1 MNISKSKSLLIIL
14 LAYVVAFVVAF
25 FFTKANATE
34 NHLVNAA
41 LADLLGT
48 VVIFM
53 FSVVLSNSSTYDPY
67 WSVAPFPIA
76 LYWYIAN
83 YTPEINLRHII
94 VLLLLFWWGARL
106 TYNWA
111 RGWTGLSHED
121 WRYRMLAEKTGNAY
135 WAVSFL
141 GIHFFPTVMVFL
153 GLLPVYVIM
162 ISNAPL
168 NIIDAIAIVVTTGAI
183 LIETVSDNQL
193 RKHVL
198 NKDRDKDMPLNTGL
212 WKYSRHPNYFGEI
225 SFWGGF
231 FIFALAISTDL
242 YWTGIGF
249 LAMVILFVFISI
261 PMMEKR
267 QRENKPGYESYRSK
281 VSMLI
286 PWPPKSS

>member
-1 MNISKSKSLLIIL
+1 MSKSKSLLVIL
-14 LAYVVAFVVAF
+14 LAYIVAFLVAF
-25 FFTKANATE
+25 FFTKANATD
-34 NHLVNAA
+34 NHLMNAA

-53 FSVVLSNSSTYDPY
+53 FSVALSNSSTYDPY
-67 WSVAPFPIA
+67 WSVVPLPIA
-76 LYWYIAN
+76 LYWYIVN
-83 YTPEINLRHII
+83 YTPEMNLRHII
-94 VLLLLFWWGARL
+94 VLLLLLWWGARL

-135 WAVSFL
+135 WAVSFM

-162 ISNAPL
+162 KSNAPL

-183 LIETVSDNQL
+183 LIETISDNQL

-198 NKDRDKDMPLNTGL
+198 NKDRDSDMPLNTGL

-225 SFWGGF
+225 SFWGGL

-242 YWTGIGF
+242 YWTGVGF
-249 LAMVILFVFISI
+249 VAMVILFVFISI

-267 QRENKPGYESYRSK
+267 QGENKPGYESYKSK